1 MHVLQIKHN
10 RAPNFLCYPNA
21 TNQHHY
27 GWEVEE
33 SVEAARGHV
42 GKMIGADAKEIIF
55 TSGATECNNMAI
67 KGGVYRSYFILFEW
81 VWARPSVRASH
92 VANNTVARF
101 YAAKKKHIITT
112 TTEHKCVLDSCRVL
126 QNEGFD
132 ITYLPVQV
140 CRICAYVVCLS
151 WQSCWLTL

>member
-1 MHVLQIKHN
+1 M
-10 RAPNFLCYPNA
+10 
-21 TNQHHY
+21 
-27 GWEVEE
+27 G
-33 SVEAARGHV
+33 
-42 GKMIGADAKEIIF
+42 
-55 TSGATECNNMAI
+55 
-67 KGGVYRSYFILFEW
+67 
-81 VWARPSVRASH
+81 ASH
-92 VANNTVARF
+92 MANNTVARF

-140 CRICAYVVCLS
+140 CQICESVVCPS